1 MNRWFTALFIS
12 LEIGRCD
19 PAKLIIDQNTNH
31 DFDCSCWNWLL
42 HIRSSKPRGVQ
53 IVSLCSS
60 SGRENGARCSNDHVV
75 INSYTLVL
83 PLTCEWA
90 ISSAPLPK
98 TQRYH
103 PTQQSFSIG
112 LAEINIPLKLLAFKR
127 EWIIAAHRIS
137 TELDL
142 IVLLLNS
149 LAVCCEW
156 VRMCRL
162 G

>member
-75 INSYTLVL
+75 NNSYTLVL

-112 LAEINIPLKLLAFKR
+112 LAEIKYSSQIVSLQERMNHCCASYIDWAWPNSPAFEFTGCLLRVSAY
-127 EWIIAAHRIS
+127 
-137 TELDL
+137 
-142 IVLLLNS
+142 V
-149 LAVCCEW
+149 
-156 VRMCRL
+156 
-162 G
+162 